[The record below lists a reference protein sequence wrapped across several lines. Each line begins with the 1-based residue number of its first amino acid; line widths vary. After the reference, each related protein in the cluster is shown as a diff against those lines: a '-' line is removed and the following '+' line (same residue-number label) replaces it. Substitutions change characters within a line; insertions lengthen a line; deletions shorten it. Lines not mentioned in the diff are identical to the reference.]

1 MIKIEQD
8 GFYLNAIGEILHI
21 EIRDD
26 GIPIDD
32 NGHKY
37 GEDGSF
43 LDCSNSDY
51 DLVAYIPKELHY
63 SVLKT
68 INNYYKNEDCKL
80 FIDKEF
86 KNVHKRK

>member
-26 GIPIDD
+26 GIPKDD
-32 NGHKY
+32 NGYKY
-37 GEDGSF
+37 REDGSF

-51 DLVAYIPKELHY
+51 DLIAYIPKELHY

-68 INNYYKNEDCKL
+68 INNYYKIEDCKM
-80 FIDKEF
+80 FIVKEF
-86 KNVHKRK
+86 KKETK

>member
-26 GIPIDD
+26 IPKDD

-43 LDCSNSDY
+43 LDCANSDY
-51 DLVAYIPKELHY
+51 DLIAYIPKEIHY

-68 INNYYKNEDCKL
+68 INNYYKNEDYKR
-80 FIDKEF
+80 FIKD
-86 KNVHKRK
+86 

>member
-21 EIRDD
+21 EKRDD
-26 GIPIDD
+26 GIPKDD

-43 LDCSNSDY
+43 FWTAQIQIMTS
-51 DLVAYIPKELHY
+51 
-63 SVLKT
+63 
-68 INNYYKNEDCKL
+68 
-80 FIDKEF
+80 
-86 KNVHKRK
+86 